1 MKNPSVKTRLH
12 SNTYNAISYCRNH
25 LVHMNRPLNEG
36 GNDSAATPIEMLL
49 TAIGGCV
56 SMTLKVFADKNNL
69 NLGEISVNVRHANVL
84 NTNGLVS
91 TITEDI
97 SFENSIT
104 EYERIMLLNAAK
116 ECPVVKMLKSETKIK
131 TNIL

>member
-1 MKNPSVKTRLH
+1 
-12 SNTYNAISYCRNH
+12 
-25 LVHMNRPLNEG
+25 MNRPLNEG

-69 NLGEISVNVRHANVL
+69 NLGQISVNVRHTNVL

-97 SFENSIT
+97 LFENSIT

>member
-1 MKNPSVKTRLH
+1 MKNQSVKTILY
-12 SNTYNAISYCRNH
+12 SNTFNAKSYCRNH

-36 GNDSAATPIEMLL
+36 GNDSAATPIELLL

-69 NLGEISVNVRHANVL
+69 NLGQINVNVRHANVL